1 MPGPTEGRALAGL
14 VLAGLIWSGIAPA
27 SRLTWPMESADWP
40 AGHADLQHGHD
51 HLSVSRGR
59 GCPLEQRTT
68 WCNTFTMDEYKN
80 ERSVR
85 IEEVELDDRNTAHAT
100 SRVSVAEICQ
110 VFDND
115 PEFRQNRSGRTAD
128 YVAIGVTDGGS

>member
-1 MPGPTEGRALAGL
+1 MPACTAHT
-14 VLAGLIWSGIAPA
+14 S
-27 SRLTWPMESADWP
+27 
-40 AGHADLQHGHD
+40 
-51 HLSVSRGR
+51 
-59 GCPLEQRTT
+59 
-68 WCNTFTMDEYKN
+68 CNTFTIDEYKN

-128 YVAIGVTDGGS
+128 YVAIGVTDGGSRVRINFIYDPARRTARPVSAWRL